1 MADDAAFWESP
12 ESSTPPASPPVSP
25 QPPAPAAS
33 GGEAAG
39 GVWWEQGD
47 PGVLSTPDITLAAEG
62 DPWAAPAAQPTE
74 GGPSAPPQSSPQP
87 TLEMLGLPTAQEL
100 RREKMR
106 REHRPLQSM
115 VPKVVGLPTGEAVA
129 LLEEN
134 NLVPVVQEFDAEAI
148 ASAPS
153 VYANKPRNVVLAQN
167 PPGGTIL
174 DHGTRV
180 LVRELRNVDKNASKA
195 PGSGGKTGRSKLI
208 WVAIVGVAV
217 VLVLAALLS
226 AGGESGEPI
235 PTPSPSVSPSASAL
249 DPTAAPNPTATSK
262 PSPSATRI
270 TPTVVVPGLAGL
282 TVEEA
287 ETVAESAGFL
297 LAPPLFVADEEKED
311 EVLSQ
316 YPTSGTSAEEGTR
329 MLIVVAKDSG
339 ATKPVTIPDLRGMQ
353 EVNAVADLM
362 ELGLSTTQAV
372 EVDSG
377 QPAGQV
383 IQQIP
388 APGLKGIKK
397 ETIVQLFVSN
407 GKVEMPNVVGLKEK
421 QAASE
426 LVARGFSVR
435 VFEMPSNE
443 KPGRVIAQA
452 PLKGELVDAGETVA
466 ITVAAPTSAPTATIP
481 AQPVPAPSASP

>member
-1 MADDAAFWESP
+1 MVADDAAFWESP
-12 ESSTPPASPPVSP
+12 ESATPPASPPVSP
-25 QPPAPAAS
+25 QPPAPS
-33 GGEAAG
+33 TEPSTNEAA
-39 GVWWEQGD
+39 WWGD
-47 PGVLSTPDITLAAEG
+47 ASPAPPSTPSSPAGGHGAP
-62 DPWAAPAAQPTE
+62 DPWAAPV
-74 GGPSAPPQSSPQP
+74 SPPPVPEEPQP
-87 TLEMLGLPTAQEL
+87 TLEQLGLPTAAEL

-134 NLVPVVQEFDAEAI
+134 NLVAVVQEFDPEVI
-148 ASAPS
+148 ATAPS

-174 DHGTRV
+174 DHGTNV
-180 LVRELRNVDKNASKA
+180 LVRELRDVDKNAPKTA
-195 PGSGGKTGRSKLI
+195 VGGKSRSKLW
-208 WVAIVGVAV
+208 WVAIGGIAL

-226 AGGESGEPI
+226 AGSESET
-235 PTPSPSVSPSASAL
+235 PTPTPNPSSS
-249 DPTAAPNPTATSK
+249 PTASTLNPTTAPNPTASTK
-262 PSPSATRI
+262 PSPSATRV
-270 TPTVVVPGLAGL
+270 TPTVTVPGLAGL
-282 TVEEA
+282 SVEEA

-329 MLIVVAKDSG
+329 MLIVVAKDPG
-339 ATKPVTIPDLRGMQ
+339 ANKEIPIPDLVGVQ
-353 EVNAVADLM
+353 EANAVADLM
-362 ELGLSTTQAV
+362 GLGLSTTQAV

-407 GKVEMPNVVGLKEK
+407 GKVAMPNVVGLKEK

-435 VFEMPSNE
+435 VFEMPSSE

-452 PLKGELVDAGETVA
+452 PTKGELVDAGETVA
-466 ITVAAPTSAPTATIP
+466 ITVAAPTS
-481 AQPVPAPSASP
+481 VPAPATPAPTDPAPSLSP